1 MNQFFT
7 HRQADDLVGRAVI
20 AERAHGAILDGMPG
34 LVVAAESTDDGEGD
48 RAVVIVEWSTEH
60 GHERY
65 RYSQWEW
72 HGLLRSADE
81 RTQLRHLPG

>member
-7 HRQADDLVGRAVI
+7 RDEANGLVGREVI
-20 AERAHGAILDGMPG
+20 AERAHGRILDGMPG
-34 LVVAAESTDDGEGD
+34 RVVDTELLENDERRVVA
-48 RAVVIVEWSTEH
+48 VVEWSTEH
-60 GHERY
+60 GPERY

-72 HGLLRSADE
+72 HGFLRSADE